1 MERSVLACSK
11 VPSVQLHGESEETM
25 RTVGLVD
32 LHVAVKPW
40 KIPNT
45 NQTFQA
51 IMDLFSVGRV
61 AEWVLED
68 GYSCPSI

>member
-1 MERSVLACSK
+1 MERSVLACFK
-11 VPSVQLHGESEETM
+11 VPSVQLHRESEKTM
-25 RTVGLVD
+25 RTIGIVD
-32 LHVAVKPW
+32 SHVAVNPR

-61 AEWVLED
+61 GGWV
-68 GYSCPSI
+68 GVRR